1 METKINP
8 LDVIC
13 EHCGKRYGLHSIS
26 VLHGKLI
33 GERCPAPMKSS
44 SILNQ
49 SKKAFG
55 KTTFKAKSEI
65 R

>member
-13 EHCGKRYGLHSIS
+13 EHCGKRYGLHLGIKES
-26 VLHGKLI
+26 
-33 GERCPAPMKSS
+33 CPAPMKSS